1 MHHLIVQL
9 LKPFINA
16 SAKKTLMQHF
26 DKNAVR
32 AILKTAWVE
41 YAILKKEVSPEQNFG
56 ARIMVGLAIV
66 SEAFYRQL
74 LQKAGVQKAYQIF
87 NEIAWD
93 IYSKMGG
100 LAYWFTGLTSKNKY
114 DHLLKATRVFRSF
127 PFSSPSYKWRD
138 LPSEPGVVAFNC
150 ERCPVANHFK
160 SRGNAQ
166 LGFNTW
172 CQLDFRLAKLW
183 GGTLS
188 LTNTIAGGAEVC
200 DFRWEVEEKPIRT
213 TAEK

>member
-1 MHHLIVQL
+1 MHYLIIQL

-16 SAKKTLMQHF
+16 SAKKVLIQHF
-26 DKNAVR
+26 DKNAVQ
-32 AILKTAWVE
+32 AMLKNAWVE
-41 YAILKKEVSPEQNFG
+41 YASLKNGIQQETNFG
-56 ARIMVGLAIV
+56 ARIMVELAVV
-66 SEAFYRQL
+66 SEAFYQQL
-74 LQKAGVQKAYQIF
+74 LQKAGVQQAYRIF

-100 LAYWFTGLTSKNKY
+100 LAYRLTGFTSKNKY
-114 DHLLKATRVFRSF
+114 AHLLKAIRLFRTF
-127 PFSSPSYKWRD
+127 PFSSPSYRWKD

-150 ERCPVANHFK
+150 ERCPVANYFK

-200 DFRWEVEEKPIRT
+200 DFRWTVNEFEKHKQKI
-213 TAEK
+213 

>member
-1 MHHLIVQL
+1 MHRLIIQL
-9 LKPFINA
+9 FRPFINA
-16 SAKKTLMQHF
+16 SAKKALIRHF
-26 DKNAVR
+26 EKNAAR
-32 AILKTAWVE
+32 TMLKKAWME
-41 YAILKKEVSPEQNFG
+41 YAILKKEVPLEQNFG
-56 ARIMVGLAIV
+56 ARIMVGLAVV
-66 SEAFYRQL
+66 SEAFYHQL
-74 LQKAGVQKAYQIF
+74 LRKAGEQQAYRIF
-87 NEIAWD
+87 NEIAWN

-100 LAYWFTGLTSKNKY
+100 LAYRLTGFTSKNKY
-114 DHLLKATRVFRSF
+114 DHLLKATRLFRTF
-127 PFSSPSYKWRD
+127 PFSSTSYRWKD

-150 ERCPVANHFK
+150 ERCPVANYFK

-200 DFRWEVEEKPIRT
+200 DFRWEVIEPEQKKT
-213 TAEK
+213 